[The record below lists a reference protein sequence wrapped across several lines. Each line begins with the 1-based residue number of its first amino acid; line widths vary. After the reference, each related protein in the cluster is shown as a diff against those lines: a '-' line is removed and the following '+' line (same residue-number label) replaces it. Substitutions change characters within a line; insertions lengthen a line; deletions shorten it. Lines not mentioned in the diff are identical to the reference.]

1 MHKNL
6 KNRLPP
12 FRPILSVIG
21 THPYKLAIYLV
32 PIWSNITQN
41 DFTVQDFFDFVHET
55 STQDSDLYMASL
67 GVDAFR
73 TNIQLDQ
80 TDICVKKLFQ
90 DLKAFDKGRLS
101 TRKTINYLRNFIDP
115 CIKSLFNKLYT
126 PKVIAQNLPKRNVFL
141 KLPFL
146 GSNLF
151 QIQEKLLK
159 LLLRP

>member
-12 FRPILSVIG
+12 FRHILSVIG

-41 DFTVQDFFDFVHET
+41 DFTVQDFFDFVHEI

-80 TDICVKKLFQ
+80 IDICVKLFQ
-90 DLKAFDKGRLS
+90 DLKAFDKGALS
-101 TRKTINYLRNFIDP
+101 TRKTIILGISLILVLNHFLINFIH
-115 CIKSLFNKLYT
+115 
-126 PKVIAQNLPKRNVFL
+126 
-141 KLPFL
+141 
-146 GSNLF
+146 
-151 QIQEKLLK
+151 LK
-159 LLLRP
+159 LLFRIYLKEMFS

>member
-1 MHKNL
+1 M
-6 KNRLPP
+6 
-12 FRPILSVIG
+12 IG

-101 TRKTINYLRNFIDP
+101 TRKTIIFGISLILVLNHYLINFIH
-115 CIKSLFNKLYT
+115 L
-126 PKVIAQNLPKRNVFL
+126 R
-141 KLPFL
+141 
-146 GSNLF
+146 
-151 QIQEKLLK
+151 
-159 LLLRP
+159 LLLRIYLKEMFSLSCRFWEVICFKFKRNF

>member
-1 MHKNL
+1 M
-6 KNRLPP
+6 
-12 FRPILSVIG
+12 IG

-101 TRKTINYLRNFIDP
+101 TRKTIIFGISLILVLNHYLINFIH
-115 CIKSLFNKLYT
+115 L
-126 PKVIAQNLPKRNVFL
+126 R
-141 KLPFL
+141 
-146 GSNLF
+146 
-151 QIQEKLLK
+151 
-159 LLLRP
+159 LLLRIYLKEMFSLSCRFWEVTCFKFKRNF

>member
-101 TRKTINYLRNFIDP
+101 TRKTIIFGISLILVLNHYLINFIH
-115 CIKSLFNKLYT
+115 L
-126 PKVIAQNLPKRNVFL
+126 R
-141 KLPFL
+141 
-146 GSNLF
+146 
-151 QIQEKLLK
+151 
-159 LLLRP
+159 LLLRIYLKEMFSLSCRFWEVICFKFKRNF

>member
-1 MHKNL
+1 M
-6 KNRLPP
+6 
-12 FRPILSVIG
+12 IG

-101 TRKTINYLRNFIDP
+101 TRKTIIFGISLILVLNHFLINFIH
-115 CIKSLFNKLYT
+115 L
-126 PKVIAQNLPKRNVFL
+126 R
-141 KLPFL
+141 
-146 GSNLF
+146 
-151 QIQEKLLK
+151 
-159 LLLRP
+159 LLLRIYLKEMFSLSCRFWEVICFKFKRNF

>member
-1 MHKNL
+1 M
-6 KNRLPP
+6 
-12 FRPILSVIG
+12 IG

-80 TDICVKKLFQ
+80 TDIYVKKLFQ
-90 DLKAFDKGRLS
+90 DL
-101 TRKTINYLRNFIDP
+101 
-115 CIKSLFNKLYT
+115 
-126 PKVIAQNLPKRNVFL
+126 
-141 KLPFL
+141 
-146 GSNLF
+146 
-151 QIQEKLLK
+151 
-159 LLLRP
+159 

>member
-101 TRKTINYLRNFIDP
+101 TRKTIIFGISLILVLNHYLINFIH
-115 CIKSLFNKLYT
+115 L
-126 PKVIAQNLPKRNVFL
+126 R
-141 KLPFL
+141 
-146 GSNLF
+146 
-151 QIQEKLLK
+151 
-159 LLLRP
+159 LLLRIYLKEMFSLSCSFWEVICFKFKRNF

>member
-1 MHKNL
+1 M
-6 KNRLPP
+6 
-12 FRPILSVIG
+12 IG

-80 TDICVKKLFQ
+80 TDNCVKKLFQ

-101 TRKTINYLRNFIDP
+101 TRKTIIFGISLILVLNHFLINFIH
-115 CIKSLFNKLYT
+115 L
-126 PKVIAQNLPKRNVFL
+126 R
-141 KLPFL
+141 
-146 GSNLF
+146 
-151 QIQEKLLK
+151 
-159 LLLRP
+159 LLLRIYLKEMFSLSCRFWEVICFKFKRNF

>member
-12 FRPILSVIG
+12 FRHILSVIG
-21 THPYKLAIYLV
+21 THSYKLAIYLV

-41 DFTVQDFFDFVHET
+41 DFTVQDFFDFVHEI

-80 TDICVKKLFQ
+80 IDICVKKLFQ
-90 DLKAFDKGRLS
+90 DLKAFDKGALS
-101 TRKTINYLRNFIDP
+101 TRKTIILGISLILVLNHFLINFIH
-115 CIKSLFNKLYT
+115 
-126 PKVIAQNLPKRNVFL
+126 
-141 KLPFL
+141 
-146 GSNLF
+146 
-151 QIQEKLLK
+151 LK
-159 LLLRP
+159 LLFRIYLKEMFS

>member
-1 MHKNL
+1 M
-6 KNRLPP
+6 
-12 FRPILSVIG
+12 IG

-101 TRKTINYLRNFIDP
+101 TRKTIIFGISLILVLNHFLINFIH
-115 CIKSLFNKLYT
+115 L
-126 PKVIAQNLPKRNVFL
+126 R
-141 KLPFL
+141 
-146 GSNLF
+146 
-151 QIQEKLLK
+151 
-159 LLLRP
+159 LLLRIYLKEMFSLSCRFWEVICFKFKRNFQNYY